1 MYTVSL
7 GGSNMIYSE
16 TFECDECGITEHW
29 TKDMIYEEDYPQ
41 FERCRTCEVTLCYRC
56 LDDHW
61 RNNHE

>member
-1 MYTVSL
+1 
-7 GGSNMIYSE
+7 MIYSE